1 MKCLSVKSNALTGTG
16 SYESTYSLGSLKSY
30 VMIPDDTS
38 VANAK
43 EKIND
48 VLGE

>member
-1 MKCLSVKSNALTGTG
+1 MSSWTIKNNALTGTG
-16 SYESTYSLGSLKSY
+16 SYEPTYSLGSLTSY